1 MESNVESNMEVD
13 IEEIGPCKNRIKV
26 KLPQKRVAETF
37 SKHFKD
43 LKSAVKIKGFRPG
56 KVPRSYIQR
65 RFGSEITNQ
74 VKMTLVEESLEE
86 VLKENKL
93 DPIGEPE
100 IDLGKILVDADQD
113 LEYEAVIE
121 VRPAFELGDYT
132 GIQVERQGTE
142 VTQENLDEEMLQL
155 RRRHASLEP
164 IEGDEVGEEDVLF
177 GSATVLVGDRKVTQ
191 AEDVTIGPQTV
202 SAAGIIVKDLRE
214 RALGAGIGGSTTFD
228 VTLPRYHPKEEFR
241 NKEGKMILSV
251 QEGKKVVLPD
261 ADEEFAKRL
270 DFDDMDEL
278 TDKIRE
284 ALQSR
289 KEMEADKALEDRIIE
304 KILES
309 TPFSVPEGL
318 VSKETERVTAR
329 TMLEMEFSGQDP
341 EEIQTAVEESSEM
354 QKAEVERILKT
365 RFLLDA
371 IGKKEKIY
379 ATEEDVKLH
388 IMNIASREGK
398 DPEEVRKYYEDQN
411 MLSEVRYYLRE
422 AKIRNHLRE
431 NAEIT

>member
-1 MESNVESNMEVD
+1 
-13 IEEIGPCKNRIKV
+13 
-26 KLPQKRVAETF
+26 
-37 SKHFKD
+37 
-43 LKSAVKIKGFRPG
+43 
-56 KVPRSYIQR
+56 
-65 RFGSEITNQ
+65 
-74 VKMTLVEESLEE
+74 
-86 VLKENKL
+86 
-93 DPIGEPE
+93 
-100 IDLGKILVDADQD
+100 
-113 LEYEAVIE
+113 
-121 VRPAFELGDYT
+121 
-132 GIQVERQGTE
+132 
-142 VTQENLDEEMLQL
+142 
-155 RRRHASLEP
+155 
-164 IEGDEVGEEDVLF
+164 
-177 GSATVLVGDRKVTQ
+177 
-191 AEDVTIGPQTV
+191 
-202 SAAGIIVKDLRE
+202 
-214 RALGAGIGGSTTFD
+214 
-228 VTLPRYHPKEEFR
+228 
-241 NKEGKMILSV
+241 MILSV

-318 VSKETERVTAR
+318 VSKKTERVTAR

-411 MLSEVRYYLRE
+411 MLWNRE
-422 AKIRNHLRE
+422 RVH
-431 NAEIT
+431 